1 MPAPQPP
8 ERKPS
13 TPAQRAAPGA
23 STPAPA
29 GGPAAPGAAARA
41 WERLKP
47 ILDVALRLYKLDRD
61 AMGELVASPPPLRVA
76 LAILAVGAVGFAIG
90 FHRWNMLLI
99 WPLSIVVWLGVT
111 HAVAKGAGGKGSYLS
126 LLRAFSVLTVV
137 DVVAVVGPLGQ
148 VVVVLGMLYAAFILS
163 GLVEEHY
170 DVGGTT
176 PLKAVGIGLVVT
188 FALVVGLSMV
198 DAAIRG
204 QGRWGSS

>member
-1 MPAPQPP
+1 
-8 ERKPS
+8 
-13 TPAQRAAPGA
+13 
-23 STPAPA
+23 
-29 GGPAAPGAAARA
+29 
-41 WERLKP
+41 
-47 ILDVALRLYKLDRD
+47 VALRLYKLDRD

-99 WPLSIVVWLGVT
+99 RPLSIVVWLGVT

-148 VVVVLGMLYAAFILS
+148 VVVVLGTLYAAFILS

-204 QGRWGSS
+204 QGRWGSG